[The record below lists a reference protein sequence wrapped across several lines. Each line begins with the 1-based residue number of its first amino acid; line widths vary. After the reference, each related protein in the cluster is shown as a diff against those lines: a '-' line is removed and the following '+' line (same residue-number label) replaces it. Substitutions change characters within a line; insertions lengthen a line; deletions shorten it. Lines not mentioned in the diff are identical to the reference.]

1 MVLPEKPE
9 DPPSQHDHC
18 DQDAGKLK
26 YGDFVAA
33 LRHAAQTAGAA
44 FDGGREGR
52 EDFILLFEGMD
63 QLLHKLYVNRLED
76 RMGGKGK
83 GLFVQSFFFPAR
95 EKGREFLR
103 E

>member
-1 MVLPEKPE
+1 
-9 DPPSQHDHC
+9 
-18 DQDAGKLK
+18 
-26 YGDFVAA
+26 
-33 LRHAAQTAGAA
+33 
-44 FDGGREGR
+44 
-52 EDFILLFEGMD
+52 MD

-103 E
+103 EQKGNDNGGRANTAVDDILTTGVVIDVNRHAAKGGHFGGELRKAGVVLSKF